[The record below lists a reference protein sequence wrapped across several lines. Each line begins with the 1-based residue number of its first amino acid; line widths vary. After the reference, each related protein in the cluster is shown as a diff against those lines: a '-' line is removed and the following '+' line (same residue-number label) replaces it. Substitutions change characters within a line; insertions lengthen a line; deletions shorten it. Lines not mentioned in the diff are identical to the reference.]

1 MSLNPRYKLVLR
13 PEFPTIDGVRSLNG
27 LPEQPFVD
35 TSGNIDMCGNYL
47 LVKNIEAGT
56 KAFTTNG
63 EIGIINVFSDSTNTN
78 TSCINFNHDRNNI
91 GGNNRR
97 YCSFQPRNTNFIA
110 GSITG
115 NPATVSYNTTNDA
128 RAKNLVIDNK
138 IVLDNDLR
146 FNKPYSGAYNSY
158 IVSSEA
164 NPSIGD
170 ITFTSWLDSV
180 NALHPLI
187 YQFKSD
193 VVVDTSFNFD
203 ISLNDTIERRSVNY
217 QGFFAHDVQAIYPPA
232 VTGMRNQTDSNGD
245 PVYQQLDM
253 TKLIPM
259 MVGAIQELSAK
270 VNTME
275 SFLLTKFTYSDGSTS
290 TSNDT
295 IITNHSYI
303 IPSGESLTN
312 VSFPTLSVISI
323 GQFSLVST
331 MMPSITIPAN
341 ITNIGFQAFQNET
354 KMTDINV
361 SANNAYYT
369 DISGVLLNKD
379 KTTLICYP
387 IGKVLT
393 TYEIPSTVITIG
405 QLAFIGSTY
414 LNTIT
419 ITENVTIIESQA
431 FQSVTNLTSVIFD
444 EDSKLSTI
452 RSYVFA
458 GASSLT
464 SITIPSN
471 VTSIESNVFLD
482 TTKMTDI
489 NVSANNTHYTD
500 ISGVLLNK
508 DKTTLICYPIGK
520 VLTTYEIPS
529 SVTTVG
535 YYAFQ
540 GAISLTSI
548 TIPSNVTSIGEQA
561 FSGAT
566 NLTSVNIKLSTIT
579 ALNNTVPS
587 PNIPTS
593 NEAMTS
599 FYGSNTV
606 SINIIPEDDSIT
618 IVTLTNNEIKTLNVI
633 GTLTNTSDINF
644 ANDVSYI
651 RIGNT
656 VTSISGELFAGVP
669 QSPLE
674 RVTFAN
680 NSTLKTINEQSFAQT
695 SLTSITI
702 PSSVTTISAF
712 AFQWNNYL
720 ESVHFE
726 NNSQLTDISDY
737 IFNNTPNLKSFTIPK
752 SVTNIDANAF
762 INSGLESV
770 TLYLNTITKLN
781 DAGADPKIPTEGGS
795 MNTFYGSNAV
805 SINIT

>member
-1 MSLNPRYKLVLR
+1 MANTKYKLVLKPDENVPNTGLR
-13 PEFPTIDGVRSLNG
+13 TLNG
-27 LPEQPFVD
+27 IPEQPFID
-35 TSGNIDMCGNYL
+35 QSGNIDMCGNYL

-63 EIGIINVFSDSTNTN
+63 EKGIINVFSDSTNTN
-78 TSCINFNHDRNNI
+78 TSCINFNHDRNNM

-97 YCSFQPRNTNFIA
+97 YCSFQPINTNFIA

-115 NPATVSYNTTNDA
+115 NSATVSYNTTSDE

-138 IVLDNDLR
+138 IVDNISR
-146 FNKPYSGAYNSY
+146 FHKPYSGAYNSY

-259 MVGAIQELSAK
+259 MVGAIQELSEK

-275 SFLLTKFTYSDGSTS
+275 SFLLTKFIYSDGSTS

-303 IPSGESLTN
+303 IPSGESLTT

-452 RSYVFA
+452 GSYAFA
-458 GASSLT
+458 GASSLA
-464 SITIPSN
+464 SITIPKS
-471 VTSIESNVFLD
+471 
-482 TTKMTDI
+482 
-489 NVSANNTHYTD
+489 
-500 ISGVLLNK
+500 
-508 DKTTLICYPIGK
+508 
-520 VLTTYEIPS
+520 
-529 SVTTVG
+529 
-535 YYAFQ
+535 
-540 GAISLTSI
+540 
-548 TIPSNVTSIGEQA
+548 VTSIGGDV
-561 FSGAT
+561 FKLT
-566 NLTSVNIKLSTIT
+566 NLSRVNIKSSTIT
-579 ALNNTVPS
+579 TLNKTVPS
-587 PNIPTS
+587 PNIPMS
-593 NEAMTS
+593 GGIMTS
-599 FYGSNTV
+599 FYGSGEVTV
-606 SINIIPEDDSIT
+606 
-618 IVTLTNNEIKTLNVI
+618 NVI
-633 GTLTNTSDINF
+633 VDSGLFTTFTYYNNTNGGSTTTSTSDDLVIT
-644 ANDVSYI
+644 AESYDI
-651 RIGNT
+651 PDPQFVLTKVNIGSN
-656 VTSISGELFAGVP
+656 VTSISGETFYGQ
-669 QSPLE
+669 QSLSS
-674 RVTFAN
+674 VTFSEGSKIASIGEKAFMN
-680 NSTLKTINEQSFAQT
+680 TGIESITIPASVESIGDYALMAIT
-695 SLTSITI
+695 SLDTVYFEDESKLDTIGKYAFAYLGIESITI
-702 PSSVTTISAF
+702 PSSVESIGALAFMQTT
-712 AFQWNNYL
+712 NL
-720 ESVHFE
+720 KSVIFE
-726 NNSQLTDISDY
+726 ENSQLIK
-737 IFNNTPNLKSFTIPK
+737 IENG
-752 SVTNIDANAF
+752 AF
-762 INSGLESV
+762 LYSGLTSV
-770 TLYLNTITKLN
+770 TLYPNTITKLN
-781 DAGADPKIPTEGGS
+781 DAGADPKIPTQSES
-795 MNTFYGSNAV
+795 LSSFYSSGEV
-805 SINIT
+805 SITVMQ

>member
-1 MSLNPRYKLVLR
+1 MSTKYKLVLR
-13 PEFPTIDGVRSLNG
+13 PDEVVPGTGLRTLNG
-27 LPEQPFVD
+27 VAIQPYVD
-35 TSGNIDMCGNYL
+35 SSGNIDMSGNYL
-47 LVKNIEAGT
+47 LAKNIEAGT
-56 KAFTTNG
+56 EAFTTNG
-63 EIGIINVFSDSTNTN
+63 EKGIINVFSDSTTN
-78 TSCINFNHDRNNI
+78 GVSCINFNHDRNNI
-91 GGNNRR
+91 CGNNRR
-97 YCSFQPRNTNFIA
+97 YCSFQPRSTNFIA

-115 NPATVSYNTTNDA
+115 NPGTVSFNTTSDE
-128 RAKNLVIDNK
+128 RAKNLVIDDK
-138 IVLDNDLR
+138 IVNNSLR

-158 IVSSEA
+158 ILSSDS
-164 NPSIGD
+164 NPAIGNRN
-170 ITFTSWLDSV
+170 FASWLDSV
-180 NALHPLI
+180 NALNPLI

-193 VVVDTSFNFD
+193 VVAETSFNFD
-203 ISLNDTIERRSVNY
+203 ISLNDTIETRSVNY
-217 QGFFAHDVQAIYPPA
+217 QGFFAEDVQAVYPPA
-232 VTGMRNQTDSNGD
+232 VTGMRNQTDSNGN
-245 PVYQQLDM
+245 PLYQQLDM
-253 TKLIPM
+253 SKLVPM
-259 MVGAIQELSAK
+259 LVGAIKELTEK

-275 SFLLTKFTYSDGSTS
+275 PFLLTKFTYSDGSTS
-290 TSNDT
+290 TSSDT
-295 IITNHSYI
+295 IITHQSYK
-303 IPSGESLTN
+303 IPSGESLTAVSIASLN
-312 VSFPTLSVISI
+312 VTTI
-323 GQFSLVST
+323 GQFSLVSSLMT
-331 MMPSITIPAN
+331 SITIPAN

-452 RSYVFA
+452 ESYVFA
-458 GASSLT
+458 GATSLT

-471 VTSIESNVFLD
+471 VTSIESDAFLD
-482 TTKMTDI
+482 ATKMTDI
-489 NVSANNTHYTD
+489 NVSANNAYYTD

-540 GAISLTSI
+540 GATSLTSI

-566 NLTSVNIKLSTIT
+566 NLTSVYIKLSTIT

-651 RIGNT
+651 RIGNA

-702 PSSVTTISAF
+702 PSSVTTIGAF

-726 NNSQLTDISDY
+726 NNSQLTDISGY
-737 IFNNTPNLKSFTIPK
+737 IFNNTPNLKSFTIPE

-762 INSGLESV
+762 INSGIEIINISQ
-770 TLYLNTITKLN
+770 NTINKLN
-781 DAGADPKIPTEGGS
+781 DNDPSPDPPISGGS
-795 MNTFYGSNAV
+795 MESFYGSNTV
-805 SINIT
+805 SINIIT